1 MSESAGLPGQDMVA
15 TLHEDVEALYRSWHI
30 LDLVGETADELPRE
44 WLQILN
50 IARTLMGGRPLT
62 GVTVPEELQRLLR
75 PAEPL
80 YTTRIRSQHRRRVV
94 YPVTGDTEVQPL
106 RHLADFP
113 QITLP
118 DLMLRNIS
126 RELFDYR
133 LLSGNMN
140 GVYNIDTGPAV
151 QEWDELVEE
160 RVPTDGMTRRR
171 RQRVY
176 VLFDVSNSMRDA
188 NKIIFA
194 KALVLAYL
202 LTAAGERAQLHF
214 RTFANSIHR
223 RTDAL
228 DPGGFGEIARRVL
241 EVSPD
246 GSTDI
251 HTAIAAAVGDINA
264 LDGVG
269 QGLRRP
275 FEQSPTEL
283 LLVSDCESY
292 LVPQV
297 PKGIQL
303 HTVHLKGGPMM
314 KGYQAGFEEI
324 RAASATFHEIDTTLL
339 ALPATTR
346 DRWLLLQDGRQITAI
361 DLAEDGD
368 DERRASRTE
377 RRKALLNVYARMAE
391 PGKSQDGAVR
401 QRPGDR
407 GAVQRIP
414 IGAAF
419 RALWARFRQLLGADR
434 PRRAKPA
441 TAAAGFGVQFR
452 QRRP

>member
-1 MSESAGLPGQDMVA
+1 MTSTPSLPGQDMVA
-15 TLHEDVEALYRSWHI
+15 TLKEDVEALYRSWRI
-30 LDLVGETADELPRE
+30 LDLVGETAGELPRE

-62 GVTVPEELQRLLR
+62 GVVMPEDLQRLLR
-75 PAEPL
+75 PAEPI
-80 YTTRIRSQHRRRVV
+80 YTTRVRSHHRKRVV

-118 DLMLRNIS
+118 DLMLRTLS
-126 RELFDYR
+126 PELFDYR
-133 LLSGNMN
+133 LLSGHMN

-151 QEWDELVEE
+151 EEWDELVEE

-188 NKIIFA
+188 NKIMFA

-202 LTAAGERAQLHF
+202 LTAAEERAQLHF
-214 RTFANSIHR
+214 RTFANSVHR
-223 RTDAL
+223 RYDAL
-228 DPGGFGEIARRVL
+228 DPGGFGAIARRVL
-241 EVSPD
+241 DISPD

-251 HTAIAAAVGDINA
+251 HAAIAAVVGDINA

-269 QGLRRP
+269 QGGRKP

-292 LVPQV
+292 FVPHL
-297 PKGIQL
+297 PAGIRL
-303 HTVHLKGGPMM
+303 HTVHLKGGPML
-314 KGYQAGFEEI
+314 KGYQPGFEEI
-324 RAASATFHEIDTTLL
+324 RAASATFHEIDTTRLV
-339 ALPATTR
+339 LPATTR

-368 DERRASRTE
+368 DERGASRTE
-377 RRKALLNVYARMAE
+377 RRKAILNVYARMAE
-391 PGKSQDGAVR
+391 PGKSEGGAIR
-401 QRPGDR
+401 RRPGDD

-419 RALWARFRQLLGADR
+419 RALWARIRRLFHADR
-434 PRRAKPA
+434 PHRAKPA
-441 TAAAGFGVQFR
+441 TAAAGLGVHFR